1 MDHILLWRGVSLV
14 AVVRGGPGVRM
25 APRVPAESLRSVVFA
40 PGLGQVELQG
50 SARSSQHII
59 VFVKIFYKPV
69 ETERLDIPLVCLI
82 NLFLPKSF
90 INQWKRNI

>member
-40 PGLGQVELQG
+40 G
-50 SARSSQHII
+50 ARAGGA
-59 VFVKIFYKPV
+59 P
-69 ETERLDIPLVCLI
+69 RLSKV
-82 NLFLPKSF
+82 
-90 INQWKRNI
+90 